1 MNGRG
6 RKVQLPLWLVALLA
20 IIGFIATSSAQP
32 VGFLWVALVSARLA
46 LIGRDVP
53 LVGPGIRQA
62 LVAIAI
68 GVTPQTVFLIY
79 FNTECPNV
87 ATCAGAWEGRVERYE
102 KLIDYLNDS
111 LHQYLLPSFYI
122 AGPVGLLMFW
132 LTIRL
137 PRLRALWNRT
147 QGAARFVGMVLVG
160 AGTFTLMSATAS
172 GQWQSDTRAR
182 LQSRLADEADAQM
195 REALYQQTKLDVSQP
210 NSQLLAATRS
220 VENTLA
226 PLSNY
231 DRLRMRSTIS
241 SRILDRSDLPPRVE
255 HPTPDWDVTSNEAR
269 RRLPAA
275 TKAAQEAAE
284 RANAAHDE
292 LAQLI
297 SGSVMAA
304 IGQVSDLGVLGEL
317 IDGVA
322 ERLAD
327 QTVASHRSLQKLAE
341 VLANV
346 GVYGSEAVR
355 QAVAF
360 DPSATFAKPLRQE
373 VEKKPPP
380 ASAIPTRD
388 FPRFRQGSDNS
399 WWIEDLLHDR
409 VEFHPR
415 IHGL

>member
-1 MNGRG
+1 VNGRG

-20 IIGFIATSSAQP
+20 VVGFIATSSAQP

-53 LVGPGIRQA
+53 LVGPSVRQA

-147 QGAARFVGMVLVG
+147 QGAARFVGIVLVG

-210 NSQLLAATRS
+210 NSQLLAAAVA

-275 TKAAQEAAE
+275 TKAAQDADE
-284 RANAAHDE
+284 RAKAAHEE
-292 LAQLI
+292 LSQII

-304 IGQVSDLGVLGEL
+304 FGRIVQLEVLDEL

-327 QTVASHRSLQKLAE
+327 NIVANHRSLQKLAD

-346 GVYGSEAVR
+346 SVYGREAVR

-360 DPSATFAKPLRQE
+360 DPSATFTEPLRQA
-373 VEKKPPP
+373 VEKKPTS
-380 ASAIPTRD
+380 ASAIPDRG
-388 FPRFRQGSDNS
+388 FPRVRPGADS
-399 WWIEDLLHDR
+399 WQIEDLLHDR

-415 IHGL
+415 VHGL

>member
-1 MNGRG
+1 VNGRG

-147 QGAARFVGMVLVG
+147 QGAARFVGIVLVG

-210 NSQLLAATRS
+210 NSQLLAAAVA

-275 TKAAQEAAE
+275 TKAAQDADE
-284 RANAAHDE
+284 RAKAAHEE
-292 LAQLI
+292 LSQII

-304 IGQVSDLGVLGEL
+304 FGRIVQLEVLDEL

-327 QTVASHRSLQKLAE
+327 NIVANHRSLQKLAD

-346 GVYGSEAVR
+346 SVYGREAVR

-360 DPSATFAKPLRQE
+360 DPSATFTEPLRQA
-373 VEKKPPP
+373 VEKKPTS
-380 ASAIPTRD
+380 ASAIPDRG
-388 FPRFRQGSDNS
+388 FPRVRPGADS
-399 WWIEDLLHDR
+399 WQIEDLLHDR

-415 IHGL
+415 VHGL

>member
-1 MNGRG
+1 VNGRG

-147 QGAARFVGMVLVG
+147 QGAARFVGIVLVG

-210 NSQLLAATRS
+210 NSQLLAAAVA

-275 TKAAQEAAE
+275 TKAAQDADE
-284 RANAAHDE
+284 RAKAAHEE
-292 LAQLI
+292 LSQII
-297 SGSVMAA
+297 SGSVMAEFGR
-304 IGQVSDLGVLGEL
+304 IVQLEVLDEL

-327 QTVASHRSLQKLAE
+327 NIVANHRSLQKLAD

-346 GVYGSEAVR
+346 SVYGREAVR

-360 DPSATFAKPLRQE
+360 DPSATFTEPLRQA
-373 VEKKPPP
+373 VEKKPTS
-380 ASAIPTRD
+380 ASAIPDRG
-388 FPRFRQGSDNS
+388 FPRVRPGADS
-399 WWIEDLLHDR
+399 WQIEDLLHDR

-415 IHGL
+415 VHGL